1 MPTISIITVCYNAEK
16 EIERTI
22 KSVVSQTY
30 TDKEY
35 VIIDGAS
42 SDSTIHIV
50 DKYKNN
56 IQRVVSE
63 LDEGIYD
70 AMNKGVKAATGKWI
84 VMMNAGD
91 VFASDTVLE
100 EIFSKQIPEDKSF
113 LYSDVLMHQ
122 GKKWIVCPMD
132 FKRGALNH
140 QCVIYKKSLHER
152 IGWYIV
158 TKKLIVSD
166 YLFFLQVPEEETL
179 KIDTIIAK
187 FDGGGASS
195 SFNARQDALCADVV
209 FKRITFKQMLMLCIA
224 KTVGDMIPIGIK
236 YALKKRL
243 FNSGEDS

>member
-42 SDSTIHIV
+42 KDGTLNIIN
-50 DKYKNN
+50 KYKDN
-56 IQRVVSE
+56 IQKVVSE
-63 LDEGIYD
+63 PDKGIYD
-70 AMNKGVKAATGKWI
+70 AMNKGIKAATGEWI
-84 VMMNAGD
+84 IMMNAGD

-100 EIFSKQIPEDKSF
+100 EIFSTQIPEDKSF

-122 GKKWIVCPMD
+122 GKNWQVCPMS
-132 FKRGALNH
+132 FKGGALNH
-140 QCVIYKKSLHER
+140 QCVIYKKKLHER

-166 YLFFLQVPEEETL
+166 YLFFIQVPEEETL
-179 KIDTIIAK
+179 KVDTIIAK
-187 FDGGGASS
+187 YDGGGAST

-209 FKRITFKQMLMLCIA
+209 FKRISFKQMIMLCIA
-224 KTVGDMIPIGIK
+224 KNIGDMIPKRMK

-243 FNSGEDS
+243 FNKD